1 MESADGREMISTR
14 ASARMGAVR
23 LRAMRAYGE
32 PQTSPEEHGNA
43 PGLLRQPAAHGL
55 ADAELELGLIYL
67 DGPDDAQDYAEAIK
81 WFRLAAS
88 RNCAAAQF
96 YLGWMYCLGR
106 GVAQDYAEA
115 RKWYRL
121 AAEQG
126 DD

>member
-1 MESADGREMISTR
+1 MESTDGTEMISTR
-14 ASARMGAVR
+14 GSVRAGAAG
-23 LRAMRAYGE
+23 LRPMRAYGE
-32 PQTSPEEHGNA
+32 WQTSPEGPGNA
-43 PGLLRQPAAHGL
+43 PGPLRQAAAHGF

-67 DGPDDAQDYAEAIK
+67 DGPDEAQDYAEAIK

-96 YLGWMYCLGR
+96 YLGWMYCLGH